1 MVVAKL
7 GEHLR
12 FVPGT
17 ERVVVEQLDGDN
29 FVGVKVV
36 GLERL
41 SLGVARGVAQA
52 PDDLVAAGYNVA
64 QVGHAA
70 TVRSKA
76 MRTIGLAVE
85 MKDSRPTLSVVALDD
100 GDGSPVLAGWF
111 ELTSADEDLATQL
124 HALHASVVTR
134 IKDLMPADR
143 AVVRRAD
150 ASPPGV
156 GAKEPVKLRLIAE
169 GTVIAAVREC
179 LTDVRVAAG
188 VDLGRW
194 YRSNKATLDADALA
208 LVESAGILR
217 LVGER
222 KRVAQAVGAALGSL
236 SAP

>member
-1 MVVAKL
+1 
-7 GEHLR
+7 
-12 FVPGT
+12 
-17 ERVVVEQLDGDN
+17 
-29 FVGVKVV
+29 
-36 GLERL
+36 
-41 SLGVARGVAQA
+41 
-52 PDDLVAAGYNVA
+52 
-64 QVGHAA
+64 
-70 TVRSKA
+70 

-85 MKDSRPTLSVVALDD
+85 MKASRPTLSVVALDD

-111 ELTSADEDLATQL
+111 ELTSADDDLATQL

-134 IKDLMPADR
+134 MKELMPADR

-156 GAKEPVKLRLIAE
+156 GAKEPVKLRLTAE

>member
-1 MVVAKL
+1 VVVAKL